1 MIDKGN
7 RRRSDPGYQVIL
19 TSLALKRPQSPP
31 IPPKRT
37 QSPPSHLNASI
48 EEEDSIYEATL
59 LMVEPKPRKI
69 CQELDI
75 PLIMVRKPVRRSKLS
90 SSNSED
96 NTSIQ
101 SDSDPSQTQTTEDAP
116 PAIPPRVPLA
126 QDKSKTPGHN
136 LTPVHRGGIALP
148 QPTAEEWHSL
158 RPSSPNP
165 SSSPIVPHRVVPPTP
180 TSPLLPHRVPPPQPT
195 KTGRDD
201 RRLSNI
207 SGHSINQAIKE
218 QEEDGNTKGEE
229 EDTEE
234 DRAPAA
240 PPRRGSYIDWESRL
254 QDGKVT
260 RRGSYIDWESRLQD
274 GKVTRRGSYIDWES
288 RLQDGKVTRR
298 GSYIDW
304 ESRLQDGKVTRRG
317 SYIDWE
323 SRLQDGKVTRRGSYI
338 DWESRLQDGK
348 VTRRGFYIDWESR
361 LQDGKVTKRGFYI
374 DCESRLQ
381 DGKVTRR
388 GSYIDCESRLQDGK
402 VTRRGSYIDCESRL
416 QDGKVTRRGSYID
429 WESRLQDG
437 KVTRRGFYIDW
448 ESRLQDGKVTRRGSY
463 IDWESRLQ
471 DGKVTKR
478 GFYIDWE
485 SRLQDGKVTKRGSYI
500 DWESR
505 LQDGKVTKRGSYI
518 DWESRLQD
526 GKVIRRGSYIDW
538 ESRLQDGKV
547 TKRGFYIDCESR
559 LQDGKVTRRG
569 SYIDWESR
577 LQDEP
582 LYQTYRATVITK
594 EIRRQTVCRNI
605 SKTSAD
611 YHMDWTARRS
621 GVGIGSGG
629 VGVVGSGTIPL
640 PTPGQS
646 TLWQD
651 LPGVRDSGVLET
663 LSPEQCKYQESMFE
677 VLTSEAS
684 YLRSLRV
691 LTEHFLDSR
700 DLDEALNI
708 RDRKTL
714 FSNVLRVREVS
725 ERFLKDLEDR
735 MDEGLMFSDICDIIH
750 YHAQHNFPAYIDYV
764 RNQIYQEKTYTS
776 LMKTNVA
783 FATVITRLQ
792 ESPQCQRLPFMSF
805 LLLPFQRITRIKMLI
820 ENILKR
826 TKEGTTEE
834 QTASKA
840 LDSVSKI
847 IEECNTQ
854 VGKMKQV
861 EELIHLSKTLEFDKL
876 KAIPIISQT
885 RFLEKRGE
893 VQEMAK
899 GGTLFNLRPKFTPV
913 YLFLFNDLLI
923 IATKK
928 GSERFVVMDHA
939 HRSLVQVQPI
949 RADQAL
955 SPSYEHCFCLT
966 LLENHQGRMMERLM
980 KAPSQSDLHRWIA
993 AFPNPSNPDGDEEE
1007 VIYEDWDCPQ
1017 VQCVEQYVA
1026 QQADELTLEPTEII
1040 NVVRKT
1046 NEGLYEGIRLSD
1058 GQKGWFP
1065 VENVLEI
1072 TNEHVRR
1079 RNLRERYR
1087 VIQAAS
1093 IVTNKV
1099 KTLS

>member
-1 MIDKGN
+1 MSLPEPSIRPTSPLPPRPEAKPRPPISRKPPPSNGSPSTPSQLGERGSTGSNSRGKVKSIVSKFSHPETTPTTRGYATPTANGTTVNPPLRTRGPRRAPTVKPKPSRASIQQSASPDQAPPLPMKRSRILRQQSDQANRDTPGGEEGIPASRSAPDGKEVELQLIGGVEVEPEHGSGTPLSPCCDQDCSCVCHLHRPGMKLIWVPINKEEEEEEEEIVLEEETEEEERGREGESEAGDEEEEEGGSGLLSEERAGQRFKKAKFNQVLDVMIAKGN
-7 RRRSDPGYQVIL
+7 RRRSDPGSQVIL
-19 TSLALKRPQSPP
+19 ASLALKRSQSPP

-37 QSPPSHLNASI
+37 QSPPSHLNAFI

-59 LMVEPKPRKI
+59 LMVEPTPRKI

-75 PLIMVRKPVRRSKLS
+75 KKPVRWSKLS
-90 SSNSED
+90 SSNSEE
-96 NTSIQ
+96 NNSIQ

-148 QPTAEEWHSL
+148 QPTAEEWRSL
-158 RPSSPNP
+158 HPSSPNH
-165 SSSPIVPHRVVPPTP
+165 SSSPIVPHRVAPPPP
-180 TSPLLPHRVPPPQPT
+180 TSPLLPHRVPPPQPP

-218 QEEDGNTKGEE
+218 QEEDGRTKGEKEDKE
-229 EDTEE
+229 EDCT
-234 DRAPAA
+234 PVA

-260 RRGSYIDWESRLQD
+260 RRGYCIDWESRLQD
-274 GKVTRRGSYIDWES
+274 GKVTR
-288 RLQDGKVTRR
+288 T
-298 GSYIDW
+298 
-304 ESRLQDGKVTRRG
+304 
-317 SYIDWE
+317 
-323 SRLQDGKVTRRGSYI
+323 
-338 DWESRLQDGK
+338 
-348 VTRRGFYIDWESR
+348 
-361 LQDGKVTKRGFYI
+361 
-374 DCESRLQ
+374 
-381 DGKVTRR
+381 
-388 GSYIDCESRLQDGK
+388 
-402 VTRRGSYIDCESRL
+402 
-416 QDGKVTRRGSYID
+416 
-429 WESRLQDG
+429 
-437 KVTRRGFYIDW
+437 
-448 ESRLQDGKVTRRGSY
+448 
-463 IDWESRLQ
+463 
-471 DGKVTKR
+471 
-478 GFYIDWE
+478 
-485 SRLQDGKVTKRGSYI
+485 
-500 DWESR
+500 
-505 LQDGKVTKRGSYI
+505 
-518 DWESRLQD
+518 
-526 GKVIRRGSYIDW
+526 
-538 ESRLQDGKV
+538 
-547 TKRGFYIDCESR
+547 
-559 LQDGKVTRRG
+559 G

-611 YHMDWTARRS
+611 YHMDWTARRV
-621 GVGIGSGG
+621 GVGMGSGG
-629 VGVVGSGTIPL
+629 MGAVGSGTIPL

-651 LPGVRDSGVLET
+651 IPGVRDSGVLET

-700 DLDEALNI
+700 DLDEALII

-735 MDEGLMFSDICDIIH
+735 MDEGLVFSDICDIIH

-899 GGTLFNLRPKFTPV
+899 GGNLFNLRPKFTPV

-949 RADQAL
+949 REDQAL

-980 KAPSQSDLHRWIA
+980 KASSQSDLHRWIA
-993 AFPNPSNPDGDEEE
+993 AFPNPGNHDGDQEE
-1007 VIYEDWDCPQ
+1007 VIYDDWDCPQ
-1017 VQCVEQYVA
+1017 VQCVEQYIA

-1099 KTLS
+1099 KTLP

>member
-1 MIDKGN
+1 MSLPEPSIRPTSPLPSRPEAKPRPPISRKPPPSNGSPSTPSQLGERGSTGSNSRGKVKSIVSKFSHPETTPTTRGYATPTANGTTVNPPLRTRGPRRAPTVKPKPSRASIQQSASPDQAPPLPMKRSRILRQQSNQAKRDTPGGEEGIPASRSAPDGKEVELQLIGGVEVEPEHGSGTPLSPCCDQDCSCVCHLHRPGMKLIWVPINKEEEEEEEEEIVLEEETEEEERGMEGESEAGDEEEEEGGSGLLSEERAGQRFKKAKFNQVLDVMIAKGN
-7 RRRSDPGYQVIL
+7 RRRSDPGSQVIL
-19 TSLALKRPQSPP
+19 ASLALKRSQSPP

-37 QSPPSHLNASI
+37 QSPPSHLNAFI

-59 LMVEPKPRKI
+59 LMVEPTPRKI

-75 PLIMVRKPVRRSKLS
+75 KKPVRWSKLS
-90 SSNSED
+90 SSNSEE

-148 QPTAEEWHSL
+148 QPTAEEWRSL
-158 RPSSPNP
+158 HPSSPNH
-165 SSSPIVPHRVVPPTP
+165 SSSPIVPHRVAPPPP
-180 TSPLLPHRVPPPQPT
+180 TSPLLPHRVPPPQPP

-218 QEEDGNTKGEE
+218 QEEDGCTKGEK

-234 DRAPAA
+234 DCTPVA
-240 PPRRGSYIDWESRL
+240 PP
-254 QDGKVT
+254 
-260 RRGSYIDWESRLQD
+260 
-274 GKVTRRGSYIDWES
+274 
-288 RLQDGKVTRR
+288 
-298 GSYIDW
+298 
-304 ESRLQDGKVTRRG
+304 
-317 SYIDWE
+317 
-323 SRLQDGKVTRRGSYI
+323 
-338 DWESRLQDGK
+338 
-348 VTRRGFYIDWESR
+348 
-361 LQDGKVTKRGFYI
+361 
-374 DCESRLQ
+374 
-381 DGKVTRR
+381 
-388 GSYIDCESRLQDGK
+388 
-402 VTRRGSYIDCESRL
+402 
-416 QDGKVTRRGSYID
+416 
-429 WESRLQDG
+429 
-437 KVTRRGFYIDW
+437 
-448 ESRLQDGKVTRRGSY
+448 
-463 IDWESRLQ
+463 
-471 DGKVTKR
+471 
-478 GFYIDWE
+478 
-485 SRLQDGKVTKRGSYI
+485 
-500 DWESR
+500 
-505 LQDGKVTKRGSYI
+505 
-518 DWESRLQD
+518 
-526 GKVIRRGSYIDW
+526 
-538 ESRLQDGKV
+538 
-547 TKRGFYIDCESR
+547 
-559 LQDGKVTRRG
+559 RRG

-611 YHMDWTARRS
+611 YHMDWTARRG
-621 GVGIGSGG
+621 GVGMGSGG
-629 VGVVGSGTIPL
+629 VGAVGSGTIPL

-651 LPGVRDSGVLET
+651 IPGVRDSGVLET

-700 DLDEALNI
+700 DLDEALII

-735 MDEGLMFSDICDIIH
+735 MDEGLVFSDICDIIH

-899 GGTLFNLRPKFTPV
+899 GGNLFNLRPKFTPV

-949 RADQAL
+949 REDQAL

-966 LLENHQGRMMERLM
+966 LLENHQGRMIERLM
-980 KAPSQSDLHRWIA
+980 KASSQSDLHRWIA
-993 AFPNPSNPDGDEEE
+993 VFPNPGNHDGDQEE
-1007 VIYEDWDCPQ
+1007 VIYDDWDCPQ
-1017 VQCVEQYVA
+1017 VQCVEQYIA

-1099 KTLS
+1099 KTLP